1 MQHNTVICLN
11 SVLLFVFDLS
21 RDHKGTKIPILKA
34 FKVPSVATIFLF
46 THPIKMLLI
55 NFSHC
60 FPPFHTHKH
69 TQKKFGLDMC
79 QGHQGT
85 ALSHHG
91 RRAYV
96 CLRASVC
103 LNMSLCSCE
112 VGAVAKGMPW
122 LRGASQP
129 ADSISLEVA
138 APSSFIRGD
147 RPRRCL
153 PAPLTGRDH
162 ANAATARGVLCL
174 YVSPPL
180 PD

>member
-1 MQHNTVICLN
+1 
-11 SVLLFVFDLS
+11 
-21 RDHKGTKIPILKA
+21 
-34 FKVPSVATIFLF
+34 
-46 THPIKMLLI
+46 
-55 NFSHC
+55 
-60 FPPFHTHKH
+60 
-69 TQKKFGLDMC
+69 MC

-91 RRAYV
+91 RRVYV
-96 CLRASVC
+96 CLCASVC

-153 PAPLTGRDH
+153 PAPLTGRNH
-162 ANAATARGVLCL
+162 ANAANPPPAPIDPFLFLCVCFLRTVEVKRSCWMEGRSGSAGGHEL
-174 YVSPPL
+174 YIDPICSQGSLGSLHP
-180 PD
+180 